1 MIRVTKRLEEH
12 LHTGTSFLIFDLYEV
27 TLTSGRVLRWTDCE
41 IDLQHDGKTYERG
54 PLFKREK
61 TKQTLGIAKD
71 VLSFHMYV
79 TKDDAIDGTPVLRM
93 AQSGAL
99 DGATMVLYSAFL
111 DDNARV
117 IDTIEL
123 FQGTMAVTEIRSL
136 DIQLKIKPKTATL
149 SAVLPNRL
157 YYPSCPYTLFSEACG
172 LDREQFKIR
181 ATIRAVDDT
190 TITLNISKPAD
201 WFGSGILTFR
211 SGVLRDTSVS
221 IVASK
226 GNTVRVP
233 LPFIVPPSPGDSVE
247 LLPGCHKTREEC
259 REKFDNVERWRG
271 TPFVPRKEETT

>member
-1 MIRVTKRLEEH
+1 MIKVTQRLTDY
-12 LHTGTSFLIFDLYEV
+12 LHSGTSFLIFDLYEI
-27 TLTSGRVLRWTDCE
+27 TLTTGKVLRFTDCE
-41 IDLQHDGKTYERG
+41 IDLEYQGHVYTRG

-111 DDNARV
+111 DDQARV
-117 IDTIEL
+117 MDAVEL
-123 FQGTMAVTEIRSL
+123 FQGTMAVTEVRSL
-136 DIQLKIKPKTATL
+136 DVQFKIKPKTATL

-172 LDREQFKIR
+172 LEKDRFKVA
-181 ATIRAVDDT
+181 ATITAVDGTELTVDV
-190 TITLNISKPAD
+190 NRPGD
-201 WFGSGILTFR
+201 YFGSGILTFR
-211 SGVLRDTSVS
+211 SGNLSDTCVS
-221 IVASK
+221 IVSSS
-226 GNTVRVP
+226 GSTVRVP
-233 LPFIVPPSPGDSVE
+233 LPFMVPPKPGDRVE

-259 REKFDNVERWRG
+259 RKKFENAKRWRG